1 MLTYLPSLAL
11 EKERYTLTLLSSVPF
26 SSPLTWDF
34 ATRSVVLAFSVETNK
49 RKKDTLRESFATFD
63 QSGEGLVSVSALV
76 EILEHAGITDI
87 EPEEV
92 RAWIIF
98 FG

>member
-1 MLTYLPSLAL
+1 MGF
-11 EKERYTLTLLSSVPF
+11 RNTLGCVCLLRPGK
-26 SSPLTWDF
+26 
-34 ATRSVVLAFSVETNK
+34 K

-63 QSGEGLVSVSALV
+63 RSGEGLVSVSALV

-92 RAWIIF
+92 R
-98 FG
+98 G